1 MTDLANATFHL
12 LTHLD
17 REKII
22 TLAES
27 ESLAA
32 QTFTDLVLLLKQKLQ
47 QAYPDTKPKRLLKS
61 VHYANGFPDEAL
73 KQNAFLL
80 DDIEQ
85 YLTLNGFLDH
95 DKSVAYFNARA
106 MHLKGVS
113 VITRSLLVRCDDR
126 QPAIQPKQPLK
137 NASERQKSLP
147 IARMDRLFSI
157 RPTAG

>member
-17 REKII
+17 HEKII

-27 ESLAA
+27 ESMAA

-95 DKSVAYFNARA
+95 DKSVAYFNAA
-106 MHLKGVS
+106 ITSKGF
-113 VITRSLLVRCDDR
+113 VITPESLVAVMIDSLLSSQNNR
-126 QPAIQPKQPLK
+126 
-137 NASERQKSLP
+137 
-147 IARMDRLFSI
+147 
-157 RPTAG
+157 